1 MTALERFYPIA
12 ESARMVETLVS
23 SGVRLVQLRIK
34 EAPLAYLR
42 DQITR
47 AACYCRQHQAQ
58 LVVNDYWQLAL
69 ELGVDCVHLGQE
81 DLRNADLQAL
91 RRSNVRFGISTHDH
105 AELDRAIDRQPMYV
119 ALGPI
124 WPTLLKVM
132 PWAPQGIARITE
144 WKRVIGNRPLV
155 AIGGITAERAPACL
169 RAGADCVAVVSDV
182 VRQPDVPGRVK
193 VWLKAV
199 SLEQNT

>member
-12 ESARMVETLVS
+12 ESAKMVETLVA
-23 SGVRLVQLRIK
+23 SGARLVQLRIK
-34 EAPLAYLR
+34 DASLAYLR

-47 AACYCRQHQAQ
+47 ASAYCRQHQAQ

-81 DLRNADLQAL
+81 DLRSADVHAL
-91 RRSNVRFGISTHDH
+91 RRSNVRFGISTLDQ
-105 AELDRAIDRQPMYV
+105 AELDRALATQPMYV

-132 PWAPQGIARITE
+132 PWAPQGLARITE
-144 WKRVIGNRPLV
+144 WKQAIGNRPLV
-155 AIGGITAERAPACL
+155 AIGGITAERAPACFK
-169 RAGADCVAVVSDV
+169 AGVDCVAVVSDV
-182 VRQPDVPGRVK
+182 VRQPDVPERVR
-193 VWLKAV
+193 VWQKAV
-199 SLEQNT
+199 SLEQIA